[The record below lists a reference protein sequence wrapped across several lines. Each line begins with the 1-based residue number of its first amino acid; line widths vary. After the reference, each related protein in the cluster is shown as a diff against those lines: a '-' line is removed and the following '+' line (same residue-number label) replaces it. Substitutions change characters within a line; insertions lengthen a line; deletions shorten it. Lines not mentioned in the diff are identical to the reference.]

1 MKQTFLASLWLAVTF
16 AVATSSVVAG
26 DYLAD
31 RHLQRGVTCAQ
42 CHGEA
47 APSKPASMDHCLNC
61 HGGSYEALAQT
72 TADKKPNP
80 HYTHVGDKECAAC
93 HKGHEASVLF
103 CNNCH
108 QFKMQVP

>member
-1 MKQTFLASLWLAVTF
+1 MKQALLASLLLAAGFASTTS
-16 AVATSSVVAG
+16 AVAA

-31 RHLQRGVTCAQ
+31 RHLQRGLTCAQ

-47 APSKPASMDHCLNC
+47 APSKAPSMDHCLNC
-61 HGGSYEALAQT
+61 HGGSYEALART

-80 HYTHVGDKECAAC
+80 HYTHIGDKECAVC
-93 HKGHEASVLF
+93 HKGHQASVLL

-108 QFKMQVP
+108 QFTMRVP